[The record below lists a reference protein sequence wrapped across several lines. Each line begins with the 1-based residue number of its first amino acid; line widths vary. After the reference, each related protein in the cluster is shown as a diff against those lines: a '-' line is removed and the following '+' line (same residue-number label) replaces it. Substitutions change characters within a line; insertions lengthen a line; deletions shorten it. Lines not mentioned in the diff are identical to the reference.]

1 MDQCLYLLACMSVC
15 LFLCLPACLSLLVGL
30 PDSLS
35 VQYIN
40 TSRPACLTV
49 CIYRIYIFR
58 CLSACLYIYISL
70 PVCLSVYLQ
79 YISFS
84 ACLNGNLRIRD
95 IQGVIGG
102 GIRLLHQQYN
112 NTTCNFAQFFFTFA
126 YMLIE
131 KKIKML
137 NTANYTY
144 CICPTFH
151 FWVQFRTNLTLY
163 SW

>member
-84 ACLNGNLRIRD
+84 ACLAVCISISPPSCLPVCIPVCLLVCIYLPTDISVRPSVSVHLYQPLYALLFVYSACNLSGC
-95 IQGVIGG
+95 QLANVK
-102 GIRLLHQQYN
+102 
-112 NTTCNFAQFFFTFA
+112 A
-126 YMLIE
+126 YFS
-131 KKIKML
+131 
-137 NTANYTY
+137 
-144 CICPTFH
+144 FH
-151 FWVQFRTNLTLY
+151 VCQ
-163 SW
+163 